1 MKSKNFFKSV
11 LLVLGISLLTVL
23 CLHFSFPEAKAQL
36 ASTSSVA
43 AAAKKN
49 IHYTAVGDSLTEGVG
64 DTLKS
69 GGFVPLVAQALEED
83 YPVQSVE
90 IDNYG
95 VSGDRSD
102 QILKRIKQDEKLQ
115 EDVTSADIITLTVGG
130 NDIMKVIKNN
140 VFGLKTSSFKR
151 PMKNYQAHLT
161 EIFKQMRSLNKTA
174 PIYVVG
180 VYNPFYINFP
190 DITEMQTIIE
200 NWDDATKKVI
210 SQESNA
216 YFVAINDTI
225 SKGTE
230 DSNALHV
237 TEDSTDND
245 GDLNTVRNKALYEED
260 NFHPNT
266 TGYQLMTREIMQVIK
281 KSPDV
286 WLEKGSA
293 SDAGK

>member
-1 MKSKNFFKSV
+1 MKSKNFFKSI

-23 CLHFSFPEAKAQL
+23 CLHFSFPKAKAQL

-43 AAAKKN
+43 AAVKKN
-49 IHYTAVGDSLTEGVG
+49 VHYTAVGDSLTEGVG

-69 GGFVPLVAQALEED
+69 GGFVPLVAQALEDD

-151 PMKNYQAHLT
+151 PMEKYQTHLT

-200 NWDDATKKVI
+200 NWDDATKEVI
-210 SQESNA
+210 SKESNA
-216 YFVAINDTI
+216 YFVAINEVI

-237 TEDSTDND
+237 TEDSTENE
-245 GDLNTVRNKALYEED
+245 GDLNTVRNKALYEKD

-266 TGYQLMTREIMQVIK
+266 TGYQLMTHEIMQVIK
-281 KSPDV
+281 NSPDV

-293 SDAGK
+293 S